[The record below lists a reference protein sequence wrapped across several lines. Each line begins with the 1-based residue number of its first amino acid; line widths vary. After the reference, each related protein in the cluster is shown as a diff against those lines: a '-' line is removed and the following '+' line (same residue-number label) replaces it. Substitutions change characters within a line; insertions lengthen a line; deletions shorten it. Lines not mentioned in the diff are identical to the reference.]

1 MTRRNEEVWLDGVLV
16 ETKTFD
22 VTWEDVRNER
32 NTYLEV
38 TDLWML
44 SDRFN
49 QLTLAQQSELTT
61 YRQTLRDITTHDTAN
76 EAYDAIP
83 DPPTW
88 A

>member
-1 MTRRNEEVWLDGVLV
+1 MTRRNEEIWRDGVLV
-16 ETKTFD
+16 QTKTFD

-32 NTYLEV
+32 DTYLEV

-49 QLTLAQQSELTT
+49 QLTLEQQSELTT
-61 YRQTLRDITTHDTAN
+61 YRQTLRDITTHDTPN

-83 DPPTW
+83 AAPIW
-88 A
+88 I